1 MVLEKDANEL
11 ITACRMGNLAKER
24 EETEEM
30 VKDPIQ
36 GRGRQQAIPALDL
49 VQQSAVREIALM
61 VNANQR
67 TTIA

>member
-1 MVLEKDANEL
+1 
-11 ITACRMGNLAKER
+11 MGNLAKGR
-24 EETEEM
+24 EL
-30 VKDPIQ
+30 VKDPLH
-36 GRGRQQAIPALDL
+36 GRRSQQAIPELDL